1 MPASAKPS
9 KKTATPEEN
18 IDIEAALQELS
29 AEEVGELS
37 EEMLDIAKV
46 VSVSDTASGCGV
58 VPASMVYVDHQG
70 QTHRVSYQVM
80 GDCSGS

>member
-1 MPASAKPS
+1 
-9 KKTATPEEN
+9 
-18 IDIEAALQELS
+18 
-29 AEEVGELS
+29 
-37 EEMLDIAKV
+37 V

>member
-1 MPASAKPS
+1 MKNLISLLLALVATSALAAGNEPP
-9 KKTATPEEN
+9 ATPY
-18 IDIEAALQELS
+18 DPAQP
-29 AEEVGELS
+29 
-37 EEMLDIAKV
+37 LDIAKV